1 MFPGEGEIKVR
12 HFQLTT
18 LFNDTKLPVDLYESR
33 RMGKGPIRR
42 DIWVGQGSEL
52 PGSRVHVAVNDVV
65 AYKGAAHV
73 GLSLR
78 LYRFLLIRSYR
89 LLAALSVHLSLS
101 TLTTTK
107 VITNITMK
115 RTSGNSLAVC
125 QLSKKAAALASVLM
139 SGTSCSRS
147 ESRNGRAWTLSS
159 HILIFSF
166 VK

>member
-33 RMGKGPIRR
+33 RMGKGPVRR

-73 GLSLR
+73 GLSLPLDR
-78 LYRFLLIRSYR
+78 SLLICSYR
-89 LLAALSVHLSLS
+89 SSVALSAHLSLN
-101 TLTTTK
+101 TLTITK
-107 VITNITMK
+107 VTTNITKK
-115 RTSGNSLAVC
+115 RTSGNSLAVY
-125 QLSKKAAALASVLM
+125 QPSKSQAALASALM
-139 SGTSCSRS
+139 SGISCSRS
-147 ESRNGRAWTLSS
+147 ESRNG
-159 HILIFSF
+159 
-166 VK
+166 

>member
-1 MFPGEGEIKVR
+1 MIESGIRGPLHQMFPGEGEIKVR

-73 GLSLR
+73 SGP
-78 LYRFLLIRSYR
+78 LLES
-89 LLAALSVHLSLS
+89 
-101 TLTTTK
+101 
-107 VITNITMK
+107 
-115 RTSGNSLAVC
+115 C
-125 QLSKKAAALASVLM
+125 Q
-139 SGTSCSRS
+139 C
-147 ESRNGRAWTLSS
+147 
-159 HILIFSF
+159 
-166 VK
+166 